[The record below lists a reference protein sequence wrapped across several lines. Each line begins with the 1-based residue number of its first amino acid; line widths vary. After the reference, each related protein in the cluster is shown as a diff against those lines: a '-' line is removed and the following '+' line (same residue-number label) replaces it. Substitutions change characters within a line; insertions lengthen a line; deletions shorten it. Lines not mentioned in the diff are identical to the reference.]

1 MNKRG
6 LSAVVTTLII
16 ILLVI
21 VAAGIIWVVVK
32 AFIDRG
38 SGDVEL
44 EQFNL
49 NIQIKH
55 AYIEGDLV
63 KVGITR
69 NKGTGDLTGVK
80 FIFSDGSNSDGV
92 ERASSLDEFD
102 TLSFVFDADDGVD
115 IDNVIEVSVAPMYI
129 TSGKEKLGGVTDT
142 ADILNTVPGG
152 IGEGVGGCGDDIC
165 SAGETCSSCEDDC
178 GACTGDGESGT
189 GTCPDGEVQNPNED
203 GVAEVCD
210 EDDLDGQTCELQG
223 FVNGGTLACNTDCL
237 SFDTALCEGET
248 PSSCDGTWDAQDVTD
263 GNECDVVDHCIAC
276 VCETGFGP
284 DLVAE
289 DGTCI
294 IDDPINTGEVN
305 TVWNKIY
312 MDSLTLPKDSQ
323 INDYTQYYVSFS
335 TPIIASACF
344 KITFADYLPESD
356 ISYLRL
362 DDTIYTPLI
371 SATDPYS
378 VWEAA
383 NCGL

>member
-38 SGDVEL
+38 SGDIEL

-49 NIQIKH
+49 DIQIKH
-55 AYIEGDLV
+55 AYLEDNLV

-69 NKGTGDLTGVK
+69 NKGAGDLTGVK

-142 ADILNTVPGG
+142 ADILNAVPGN
-152 IGEGVGGCGDDIC
+152 IGAGVGGCGDGSCSGGETPETC
-165 SAGETCSSCEDDC
+165 SADCGDPDGGEADPADCGNEDIDTGETC
-178 GACTGDGESGT
+178 DGENFN
-189 GTCPDGEVQNPNED
+189 GEDCVSL
-203 GVAEVCD
+203 
-210 EDDLDGQTCELQG
+210 DLG
-223 FVNGGTLACNTDCL
+223 FVGGTLACNDDCL
-237 SFDTALCEGET
+237 SFDTGGCDGET
-248 PSSCDGTWDAQDVTD
+248 PSSCDGEWEKNGDPEDQGV
-263 GNECDVVDHCIAC
+263 ECDGADPLPDHCIAC
-276 VCETGFGP
+276 VCEAGFGP
-284 DLVAE
+284 DFVAD

-294 IDDPINTGEVN
+294 IDDPVSSGFIYS
-305 TVWNKIY
+305 VWPEGAAKY
-312 MDSLTLPKDSQ
+312 FDSEQLPLDTT
-323 INDYTQYYVSFS
+323 DYTTYFVNFRNSNENS
-335 TPIIASACF
+335 CF
-344 KITFADYLPESD
+344 QITWAEYMELNGRT
-356 ISYLRL
+356 YLRL
-362 DDTIYTPLI
+362 AFIADIIGGEVEEYD
-371 SATDPYS
+371 